1 MGDSHVLLRTVAIT
15 HLPGRRRRSSREF
28 LIMAVMMPVIVVG
41 IVMADPRDSAW
52 QHP

>member
-1 MGDSHVLLRTVAIT
+1 
-15 HLPGRRRRSSREF
+15 
-28 LIMAVMMPVIVVG
+28 MAVMMPVIVVG